1 MTQKELAAL
10 CGCTQA
16 TVSKAL
22 RGVNTI
28 SADVREKI
36 LQTAAEHGMLHSRR
50 KEPTGN
56 IVLVLTPEYRSEF
69 FGNLLSCLSSSLW
82 EHGLNI
88 LSTTYEYDESNLGR
102 LSKIVRSI
110 HGLYGVI
117 ICLNANTDAELN
129 QLIEDGIPVV
139 RFGTG
144 NIVDGVYPERLRS
157 IRNAVEHLFS
167 NHRRCIAY
175 IGEKNTLIKEFC
187 FRQVMA
193 ELGIPADNRYIH
205 RSALRFAQA
214 GAEGFEKL
222 MGLDE
227 PPDAIICS
235 YDYIAFG
242 VLNAAFAA
250 GIDVPHDLAVIG
262 MDDISSTGIYR
273 LGLTTI
279 GMDYRKLSETLVEL
293 LIRRVRDP
301 DAPQMCLTA
310 DNPLIV
316 RETG

>member
-1 MTQKELAAL
+1 MTQKELAAR

-22 RGVNTI
+22 HGAADI
-28 SADVREKI
+28 SEDVREKI
-36 LQTAAEHGMLHSRR
+36 LAAAKKHDMLPDRV
-50 KEPTGN
+50 KTPTGN
-56 IVLVLTPEYRSEF
+56 IVLVITPEYRSEF
-69 FGNLLSCLSSSLW
+69 LGNLLSCLSSSLW

-117 ICLNANTDAELN
+117 YLNANTDAELN

-157 IRNAVEHLFS
+157 IRNAMEHLFS

-279 GMDYRKLSETLVEL
+279 GLDYRKLSETLVEL
-293 LIRRVRDP
+293 LIRRVREP
-301 DAPQMCLTA
+301 DAPRMCLA
-310 DNPLIV
+310 VDSPLIV